1 MDIKIINMNQNE
13 VIEKIISEPKFYIG
27 KMPQSTAS
35 NFVTS
40 FRKGM
45 AKQSTID
52 NFLQLF
58 GYVKIQEAQ
67 YVLKVEGK
75 PSNLKT
81 K

>member
-1 MDIKIINMNQNE
+1 MTQTE
-13 VIEKIISEPKFYIG
+13 AIEKIISEPKFYIG
-27 KMPQSTAS
+27 KLPQSSAS

-45 AKQSTID
+45 AKQKTID
-52 NFLQLF
+52 SFLELF
-58 GYVKIQEAQ
+58 GYVKIKEAEYIQ
-67 YVLKVEGK
+67 QLDGK

>member
-1 MDIKIINMNQNE
+1 MTQSE
-13 VIEKIISEPKFYIG
+13 AIEKIISEPKFYIG
-27 KMPQSTAS
+27 KLPQSTAS
-35 NFVTS
+35 NFVAS

-58 GYVKIQEAQ
+58 GYVKISEAQ
-67 YVLKVEGK
+67 YTLQVEGK

>member
-1 MDIKIINMNQNE
+1 MTQTE
-13 VIEKIISEPKFYIG
+13 AIEKIISEPKFYIG
-27 KMPQSTAS
+27 KLPQSSAS

-45 AKQSTID
+45 SKQKTID
-52 NFLQLF
+52 SFLYLF
-58 GYVKIQEAQ
+58 GYQKVSEAQ
-67 YVLKVEGK
+67 YEKQLDGK

>member
-1 MDIKIINMNQNE
+1 MTKSE
-13 VIEKIISEPKFYIG
+13 AIEKIISEPKWYIG
-27 KMPQSTAS
+27 ILPQSTAS
-35 NFVTS
+35 NFVAS

-58 GYVKIQEAQ
+58 GYVKIKEAEYEKQ
-67 YVLKVEGK
+67 LEGK